1 MGCKSALCARSAT
14 RVINF
19 GAVAMSKEAAL
30 NLINRLE
37 EILGNSKPFADRK
50 GLSDYYARDVQFL
63 EDAKSCLRLGD
74 HQKIQW
80 VFDQMRNLSQG
91 FGSYSANQNE
101 IDAMLDRLFME
112 LQDAL
117 ISTQ

>member
-1 MGCKSALCARSAT
+1 MD
-14 RVINF
+14 NF

-30 NLINRLE
+30 DLLGRLE
-37 EILGNSKPFADRK
+37 EVLRNSKNLADIK
-50 GLSDYYARDVQFL
+50 ELHDHYTRDVQFL
-63 EDAKSCLRLGD
+63 EHAKSCLRLGD
-74 HQKIQW
+74 HQQIQW

-91 FGSYSANQNE
+91 FGSYCTNQNE

-117 ISTQ
+117 IR

>member
-1 MGCKSALCARSAT
+1 
-14 RVINF
+14 
-19 GAVAMSKEAAL
+19 MSKEAAL
-30 NLINRLE
+30 NLLGMLE
-37 EILGNSKPFADRK
+37 ETLGNSKPLADRK

-80 VFDQMRNLSQG
+80 VFDQMRNLSQS
-91 FGSYSANQNE
+91 FGSYSPDENE
-101 IDAMLDRLFME
+101 INAMLDKLFIE

-117 ISTQ
+117 IH